1 MQTTHS
7 QWANWSKTDRSL
19 TYQTGYLISV
29 HNSRLD
35 QCTQFQNYVSD
46 ISEHGFNFTR
56 FREHSPCTWT
66 QTKSWKSLHF
76 PFICHLVLTAFK
88 KKKIAVSML
97 SLSILAPPKCRLAY
111 CNWPFTL
118 RVYTGPA
125 GGTGWVSHCTDGGQ
139 SLKHVY
145 WNQAI
150 KKNE

>member
-1 MQTTHS
+1 MQPTRS

-88 KKKIAVSML
+88 KKNCGVHVVTVNISATKVPTSLLQLALHPACVYRAGRWHRLSVSL
-97 SLSILAPPKCRLAY
+97 HRWRSKSKTCLLEPS
-111 CNWPFTL
+111 
-118 RVYTGPA
+118 
-125 GGTGWVSHCTDGGQ
+125 D
-139 SLKHVY
+139 
-145 WNQAI
+145 
-150 KKNE
+150 